1 VFISPQISKKKN
13 KTAITTRSHA
23 LSLKAQGAIKTS
35 PSPWSAAPIGKW
47 SRTSKL
53 WERIK
58 RKLAKYLKKT
68 NCQLLEFIL
77 FILSHSLLVLDHLP
91 IGAALH
97 GLGEVFIAPW
107 AFSERAWDLVV
118 IAVLFFFF
126 DIWGL
131 INTPWN

>member
-1 VFISPQISKKKN
+1 MFISPQISKKKN

-35 PSPWSAAPIGKW
+35 PSPWSAAPTGRW

-68 NCQLLEFIL
+68 NCQLLELIPFRFLRNILQQSKEWYRSTQEIL
-77 FILSHSLLVLDHLP
+77 FLV
-91 IGAALH
+91 A
-97 GLGEVFIAPW
+97 
-107 AFSERAWDLVV
+107 
-118 IAVLFFFF
+118 
-126 DIWGL
+126 
-131 INTPWN
+131 INTNKDIKLK

>member
-1 VFISPQISKKKN
+1 MSSGNWQFVFFRYFAS
-13 KTAITTRSHA
+13 
-23 LSLKAQGAIKTS
+23 
-35 PSPWSAAPIGKW
+35 
-47 SRTSKL
+47 
-53 WERIK
+53 
-58 RKLAKYLKKT
+58 
-68 NCQLLEFIL
+68 FL

-91 IGAALH
+91 VGALDHLPVGAALH

-107 AFSERAWDLVV
+107 AFRERAWDLVV